1 MDDSCS
7 LDFYNDLEMSCS
19 SKDTI
24 VLVVGVYT
32 VAINVLFSIGYVVV
46 YLHKVAKI
54 ISDAKFAKAALTL
67 PNKNTRVYTIRQEY
81 KHPA

>member
-7 LDFYNDLEMSCS
+7 LDFYNDLDMSCS

-32 VAINVLFSIGYVVV
+32 VAINVLFRYVVV

-67 PNKNTRVYTIRQEY
+67 PNKNTRVYTVRQEY

>member
-7 LDFYNDLEMSCS
+7 LDFYNDLDMSYS

-32 VAINVLFSIGYVVV
+32 VAINVLFSTTL

-67 PNKNTRVYTIRQEY
+67 PNKNT
-81 KHPA
+81 